1 MALYHGT
8 NADLISFSE
17 DNIQKYPGFWL
28 SEDPVYAGSHGNRL
42 YEVNADIQN
51 PLVLEDDMDL
61 VYEEFPKYLGEDAFD
76 EDKVYSKEFRD
87 FLIDRGY
94 DAFRFEHHGADT
106 VIILHPEQAKGI
118 DLVYDKNRLLKA
130 MDAAGYTYDDI
141 NSGYDLCFNYE
152 GGSMRFENWKEV
164 SDWLNGVVFDDP
176 EISDRVEFILK
187 GKEQDMHEARI
198 YDKDLGLDGEVSE
211 LVRQADMYTDSFSDE
226 ALEYLSERAK
236 DFGYEEKYVQ
246 IPKLLIAERA
256 REARGDGTI
265 NYERLKIEEY
275 EYGKASLAM
284 SNYGGEIGRELEIMQ
299 EGDQIIISL
308 TGMDD
313 KGSWHAA
320 GTYSVDEFMQGDAG
334 WLEHAIGETFY
345 YTMQYDD
352 PEIENNI
359 EEGTTLESQTESK
372 SEHDEIIDAMNECIE
387 EIEDLFG
394 VEHIYVGPKPP
405 TDWIRD
411 HVDLD
416 AVDMN
421 HALSRRLMSFPI
433 TYKDHEFNV
442 NCDSGRLES
451 DLGSGISMGG
461 GDQLYWAINN
471 AAYDVLVE
479 TGLDVYIDQVHD
491 AALSGMQEY
500 ITPENSDFDPAE
512 MMSEEDKNKL
522 YEHFCEEHG
531 GSEIADRGKRLEA
544 FKESLEAYPHE
555 YAEIVG
561 LNELMESR
569 AAREELE
576 AVENENDMTM
586 NFNTGKEMLDALDK
600 CDLYRPDTGTY
611 AFLYNEAGSICV
623 YDGIN
628 SETAKELAEKTKEF
642 SEAGWDAF
650 LGTGGSVYEDPGY
663 EDYDSFYQSNIEWC
677 NENYAGDWIN
687 TDDYLDYAAQH
698 VQEQEPVQAAE
709 NDKAATITVIIK
721 EHDTPETTTDK
732 IEITTA
738 DATINTEMGKLAT
751 AAERSADGKEIT
763 IPTGTGMFGQSY
775 SVKVNM
781 EAIQGMKDI
790 TTDQVLYEDKNI
802 SGGQVQD
809 FGQDQD
815 GINR

>member
-1 MALYHGT
+1 
-8 NADLISFSE
+8 
-17 DNIQKYPGFWL
+17 
-28 SEDPVYAGSHGNRL
+28 
-42 YEVNADIQN
+42 
-51 PLVLEDDMDL
+51 
-61 VYEEFPKYLGEDAFD
+61 
-76 EDKVYSKEFRD
+76 
-87 FLIDRGY
+87 
-94 DAFRFEHHGADT
+94 
-106 VIILHPEQAKGI
+106 
-118 DLVYDKNRLLKA
+118 
-130 MDAAGYTYDDI
+130 
-141 NSGYDLCFNYE
+141 
-152 GGSMRFENWKEV
+152 
-164 SDWLNGVVFDDP
+164 
-176 EISDRVEFILK
+176 
-187 GKEQDMHEARI
+187 
-198 YDKDLGLDGEVSE
+198 
-211 LVRQADMYTDSFSDE
+211 
-226 ALEYLSERAK
+226 
-236 DFGYEEKYVQ
+236 
-246 IPKLLIAERA
+246 
-256 REARGDGTI
+256 
-265 NYERLKIEEY
+265 
-275 EYGKASLAM
+275 
-284 SNYGGEIGRELEIMQ
+284 
-299 EGDQIIISL
+299 
-308 TGMDD
+308 
-313 KGSWHAA
+313 
-320 GTYSVDEFMQGDAG
+320 
-334 WLEHAIGETFY
+334 
-345 YTMQYDD
+345 
-352 PEIENNI
+352 
-359 EEGTTLESQTESK
+359 
-372 SEHDEIIDAMNECIE
+372 
-387 EIEDLFG
+387 
-394 VEHIYVGPKPP
+394 
-405 TDWIRD
+405 
-411 HVDLD
+411 
-416 AVDMN
+416 
-421 HALSRRLMSFPI
+421 
-433 TYKDHEFNV
+433 
-442 NCDSGRLES
+442 
-451 DLGSGISMGG
+451 
-461 GDQLYWAINN
+461 
-471 AAYDVLVE
+471 
-479 TGLDVYIDQVHD
+479 
-491 AALSGMQEY
+491 
-500 ITPENSDFDPAE
+500 
-512 MMSEEDKNKL
+512 
-522 YEHFCEEHG
+522 
-531 GSEIADRGKRLEA
+531 
-544 FKESLEAYPHE
+544 
-555 YAEIVG
+555 
-561 LNELMESR
+561 MESR